1 MVWTSL
7 DFAPLVP
14 LAVLI
19 AACVLG
25 LVAILL
31 GFAARAR
38 GALLR
43 AIAVAVLLLALAN
56 PALVEEEREPLKDV
70 AALIVDESPSVAVSD
85 RKEAVQKALADYEA
99 QLSRMLETLDLR
111 VVRVKHETVSQGSE
125 GTQLIKPLL
134 QAIRDVP
141 ARRFAGAILL
151 TDGQVHDVPKGSERS
166 DMPGPVHVVIAGEK
180 QETDRRLVVVQ
191 APPYGIVGKEVS
203 MTIRVEDYG
212 QQAGAATGAR
222 RAVLTVRRDGQ
233 DLQAEEVPVGVDHSL
248 SFLLDHGGPS
258 VFELSVSPIARELTL
273 ANNKA
278 VLSVNGV
285 RDRLRVLLVSGEPHA
300 GERTWR
306 NLLKS
311 DPSVDLVHFTILR
324 PPEKQDG
331 TPIHELSL
339 ISFPTRELFEVK
351 LQEFDLV
358 IFDRYRRRGVLPPV
372 YFQNIVDYVERGGAL
387 LSATGPTFASP
398 FSLYRT
404 PLQAVLPGEPTGGVI
419 SRGYRPQVSEVGLRH
434 PVTAALPTGPEGHSD
449 GQARWGRWFRQIE
462 VVAKRGN
469 VLMRGVDDNPLMIL
483 DRYGEGRVAQI
494 NSDHIWLWAR
504 GFEGGGPQAELLR
517 RLAHW
522 LMKEPEL
529 EENALRAQVKDGKL
543 DILRR
548 SVEPVEASV
557 EITAP
562 DGSTSRVELKETG
575 PGRYEASVPVAQTGL
590 YSVSDGERVAM
601 AAAGALNPLEL
612 ADVRATEAPLA
623 PIVEA
628 TQGSTHWIVD
638 GLPTIRRISADRRTS
653 GRNWIGLVANED
665 YLVTGVRRLP
675 AMPALLVLGL
685 VLAAAA
691 AGWRREGR

>member
-1 MVWTSL
+1 
-7 DFAPLVP
+7 
-14 LAVLI
+14 
-19 AACVLG
+19 
-25 LVAILL
+25 
-31 GFAARAR
+31 
-38 GALLR
+38 
-43 AIAVAVLLLALAN
+43 
-56 PALVEEEREPLKDV
+56 
-70 AALIVDESPSVAVSD
+70 
-85 RKEAVQKALADYEA
+85 
-99 QLSRMLETLDLR
+99 
-111 VVRVKHETVSQGSE
+111 
-125 GTQLIKPLL
+125 
-134 QAIRDVP
+134 
-141 ARRFAGAILL
+141 
-151 TDGQVHDVPKGSERS
+151 
-166 DMPGPVHVVIAGEK
+166 
-180 QETDRRLVVVQ
+180 
-191 APPYGIVGKEVS
+191 
-203 MTIRVEDYG
+203 
-212 QQAGAATGAR
+212 
-222 RAVLTVRRDGQ
+222 
-233 DLQAEEVPVGVDHSL
+233 
-248 SFLLDHGGPS
+248 
-258 VFELSVSPIARELTL
+258 
-273 ANNKA
+273 

-419 SRGYRPQVSEVGLRH
+419 SRGYRPQVSDVGLRH

-529 EENALRAQVKDGKL
+529 EENALRAQVKDGRL
-543 DILRR
+543 EILRR
-548 SVEPVEASV
+548 SVEPVEGSV

-562 DGSTSRVELKETG
+562 DGSTSKTELKETG
-575 PGRYEASVPVAQTGL
+575 PGRYEASVPVTQTGL

-628 TQGSTHWIVD
+628 TRGSMHWIVD
-638 GLPTIRRISADRRTS
+638 GLPTIRRIAADRRTA

>member
-1 MVWTSL
+1 
-7 DFAPLVP
+7 
-14 LAVLI
+14 
-19 AACVLG
+19 
-25 LVAILL
+25 
-31 GFAARAR
+31 
-38 GALLR
+38 
-43 AIAVAVLLLALAN
+43 
-56 PALVEEEREPLKDV
+56 
-70 AALIVDESPSVAVSD
+70 
-85 RKEAVQKALADYEA
+85 
-99 QLSRMLETLDLR
+99 
-111 VVRVKHETVSQGSE
+111 
-125 GTQLIKPLL
+125 
-134 QAIRDVP
+134 
-141 ARRFAGAILL
+141 
-151 TDGQVHDVPKGSERS
+151 
-166 DMPGPVHVVIAGEK
+166 
-180 QETDRRLVVVQ
+180 
-191 APPYGIVGKEVS
+191 
-203 MTIRVEDYG
+203 
-212 QQAGAATGAR
+212 
-222 RAVLTVRRDGQ
+222 
-233 DLQAEEVPVGVDHSL
+233 
-248 SFLLDHGGPS
+248 
-258 VFELSVSPIARELTL
+258 
-273 ANNKA
+273 
-278 VLSVNGV
+278 
-285 RDRLRVLLVSGEPHA
+285 
-300 GERTWR
+300 
-306 NLLKS
+306 
-311 DPSVDLVHFTILR
+311 
-324 PPEKQDG
+324 
-331 TPIHELSL
+331 
-339 ISFPTRELFEVK
+339 VK

-543 DILRR
+543 EILRR

>member
-7 DFAPLVP
+7 DFAPLVSLP
-14 LAVLI
+14 VLVVACTLGLI
-19 AACVLG
+19 A
-25 LVAILL
+25 IWL

-43 AIAVAVLLLALAN
+43 AIAIAVLLLALAN
-56 PALVEEEREPLKDV
+56 PALVEEEREPLRDV
-70 AALIVDESPSVAVSD
+70 AAVVVDETPSVAVAD
-85 RKEAVQKALADYEA
+85 RHTDVEKALAQFEA
-99 QLSRMLETLDLR
+99 QIGRMSSSLDLR
-111 VVRVKHETVSQGSE
+111 VVRVKHDTIAQGSE
-125 GTQLIKPLL
+125 GTKLIEPLVRAL
-134 QAIRDVP
+134 RDVP
-141 ARRFAGAILL
+141 ARRRAGAILL
-151 TDGQVHDVPKGSERS
+151 TDGQVHDVPKAASEAGLS
-166 DMPGPVHVVIAGEK
+166 GPLHVLLAGKKE
-180 QETDRRLVVVQ
+180 ERDRRLVVVR
-191 APPYGIVGKEVS
+191 APPYGIVGKEVT

-212 QQAGAATGAR
+212 QTEGASAAAAPAT
-222 RAVLTVRRDGQ
+222 VTIRRDGR
-233 DLQAEEVPVGVDHSL
+233 DLDSEAVPVGIDHSL
-248 SFLLDHGGPS
+248 TFLLEHGGPT
-258 VFELSVSPIARELTL
+258 VFELAVSSIDQELTL

-372 YFQNIVDYVERGGAL
+372 YLQNVVDYIEGGGAL
-387 LSATGPTFASP
+387 LSAAGPTFASP
-398 FSLYRT
+398 FSIYRT
-404 PLQAVLPGEPTGGVI
+404 PLQNALPGEPTGGVI
-419 SRGYRPQVSEVGLRH
+419 NRGYLPQVTDLGLRH
-434 PVTAALPTGPEGHSD
+434 PVTSALPTGPEGHKD
-449 GQARWGRWFRQIE
+449 GKPRWGRWLRQIE

-469 VLMRGVDDNPLMIL
+469 VLMRGDDENPLLIL
-483 DRYGEGRVAQI
+483 DRYGQGRVAQI

-529 EENALRAQVKDGKL
+529 EEDALRAEVKDGKL
-543 DILRR
+543 EILRR
-548 SVEPVEASV
+548 SLEPVEGNV
-557 EITAP
+557 EVTAP
-562 DGSTSRVELKETG
+562 DGSVSTVKLENTG
-575 PGRYEASVPVAQTGL
+575 PGRFQASMTVNQTGL
-590 YSVSDGERVAM
+590 YSITDGERVAM

-612 ADVRATEAPLA
+612 ADVRATESLLT
-623 PIVEA
+623 PIVQE
-628 TQGSTHWIVD
+628 TQGSFHWLTD
-638 GLPTIRRISADRRTS
+638 GIPTVRRIAPDRRTS
-653 GRNWIGLVANED
+653 GRNWIGLVSNED
-665 YLVTGVRRLP
+665 YLVAGVRRIP
-675 AMPALLVLGL
+675 AMPALLVLAL
-685 VLAAAA
+685 FLAAAA
-691 AGWRREGR
+691 WGWRREGR

>member
-14 LAVLI
+14 LPVLI
-19 AACVLG
+19 LACVLG
-25 LVAILL
+25 AITIWL

-43 AIAVAVLLLALAN
+43 AGAVTVLLLALGN

-70 AALIVDESPSVAVSD
+70 AALVVDETPSVG
-85 RKEAVQKALADYEA
+85 LADRNAEVAKAREQIEA
-99 QLSRMLETLDLR
+99 QIGRMSGTLDLR
-111 VVRVKHETVSQGSE
+111 VVRVHHDNISQGSE
-125 GTQLIKPLL
+125 GTKLIGPLV
-134 QAIRDVP
+134 QALRDVP
-141 ARRFAGAILL
+141 ERRRAGTILL
-151 TDGQVHDVPKGSERS
+151 TDGQVHDVPKAAEEAGFT
-166 DMPGPVHVVIAGEK
+166 GPVHVVLAGRKE
-180 QETDRRLVVVQ
+180 ERDRRLVIVR
-191 APPYGIVGKEVS
+191 APPYGIVGKEVT

-212 QQAGAATGAR
+212 QTEGPSSVAAPA
-222 RAVLTVRRDGQ
+222 TVSIRRDGH
-233 DLQAEEVPVGVDHSL
+233 DSHSENVPVGIDHSMT
-248 SFLLDHGGPS
+248 FLLDHGGPT
-258 VFELSVSPIARELTL
+258 VFELAVSPIERELTL

-372 YFQNIVDYVERGGAL
+372 YLQNVVDYIQRGGAL

-398 FSLYRT
+398 FSIYRT
-404 PLQAVLPGEPTGGVI
+404 PLQAALPGEPTGGVI
-419 SRGYRPQVSEVGLRH
+419 ERGYLPQVTDIGLRH
-434 PVTAALPTGPEGHSD
+434 PVTAALPTGPDGHKD
-449 GQARWGRWFRQIE
+449 GKPRWGRWLRQIE

-469 VLMRGVDDNPLMIL
+469 ILMRGINDNPLLIL
-483 DRYGEGRVAQI
+483 DRFGEGRVAQI

-529 EENALRAQVKDGKL
+529 EENALRAEVKDGKL
-543 DILRR
+543 EVLRR
-548 SVEPVEASV
+548 SLEPIETSV
-557 EITAP
+557 TVTAP
-562 DGSTSRVELKETG
+562 DGSTTTVKLENTG
-575 PGRYEASVPVAQTGL
+575 PGRYQATLNVTQTGL
-590 YSVSDGERVAM
+590 YSIADGERVAM

-612 ADVRATEAPLA
+612 ADVRATEARLA
-623 PIVEA
+623 SIVKA
-628 TQGSTHWIVD
+628 TQGSMRWMTD
-638 GLPTIRRISADRRTS
+638 GIPTVRRVAPERRTS

-665 YLVTGVRRLP
+665 YLVTGVRRIP
-675 AMPALLVLGL
+675 AMPGLLVLAL
-685 VLAAAA
+685 FLAAAA
-691 AGWRREGR
+691 WGWRREGR